1 LPHTYA
7 LKYGLHSLGG
17 LGNNSYIAKFN
28 AERESI
34 SRYLQHNKKQSGHF
48 KLAITM
54 GHLIGTHPC
63 VFSQDFI
70 VEKAH
75 YP

>member
-17 LGNNSYIAKFN
+17 LGGLGNNSYIARFN
-28 AERESI
+28 SERESI
-34 SRYLQHNKKQSGHF
+34 SRYLQHNKKQNEHF

-63 VFSQDFI
+63 VSSQDFI
-70 VEKAH
+70 V
-75 YP
+75 